1 MFFLNKRNLRV
12 AEMMTEVTYLS
23 TKLDEKGIFFINVI
37 QMRFLLISQN
47 NIYC

>member
-12 AEMMTEVTYLS
+12 AEIMIEVTDLS

-37 QMRFLLISQN
+37 QMKFVFIS
-47 NIYC
+47 